1 MVTAREV
8 ARQAGVSQP
17 TVSRVVAGH
26 PSVGPEIRERV
37 LTAMREMGYRPNAA
51 ARAMRTGS
59 SGNVGIVTAR
69 LHNPMYP
76 ELLQLLGRAL
86 RGAGLRMMV
95 WNADE
100 TEGEFALDAARQGM
114 VDGMIFTSA
123 NSDSTHLSEALAGR
137 VPVVLINRLVEGWGT
152 DQVVSDNRA
161 GGAMVAEY
169 FLRGGRSRPALL
181 SGPLQ
186 PSTIRDREAGF
197 RAALAAAGAGEPPT
211 ARVKRFT
218 YDEAFGALSRLLAG
232 GVSPDAVFCTNYL
245 LGLGGLDALRA
256 AGRHVP
262 EDAWVVGYDDIPMAA
277 WRAFDLTTVRQPF
290 EEMVRRAVDLLLRR
304 LGGDTTDAEFLC
316 LPAELVLRGSSGR
329 LSGPSPE

>member
-1 MVTAREV
+1 LVTAREV
-8 ARQAGVSQP
+8 ARRAGVSQP

-37 LTAMREMGYRPNAA
+37 LAAMRETGYRPNAA

-59 SGNVGIVTAR
+59 SGNIGVVTAR

-76 ELLQLLGRAL
+76 ELLQLLGREL
-86 RGAGLRMMV
+86 RAAGLRMMV

-123 NSDSTHLSEALAGR
+123 NTDSTHLSEALAGR
-137 VPVVLINRLVEGWGT
+137 LPVVLINRIVEGWPT
-152 DQVVSDNRA
+152 DQIASDNRA
-161 GGAMVAEY
+161 GGALVADY
-169 FLRGGRSRPALL
+169 FLKGGRKRPALL

-197 RAALAAAGAGEPPT
+197 LAAMEAAGMGALPT
-211 ARVKRFT
+211 ARVERFT
-218 YDEAFGALSRLLAG
+218 YEEAFDALTRLLAE
-232 GVSPDAVFCTNYL
+232 GVSPDAVFCANDL
-245 LGLGGLDALRA
+245 LGLGGLDALRE
-256 AGRHVP
+256 AGRRVP
-262 EDAWVVGYDDIPMAA
+262 DDAWVVGYDDIPMAA
-277 WRAFDLTTVRQPF
+277 WRAFSLTTVRQPF
-290 EEMVRRAVDLLLRR
+290 DEMVRRAVALLRR
-304 LGGDTTDAEFLC
+304 RIAGDAAAPEFHC

-329 LSGPSPE
+329 VA